1 MPRTP
6 WGTTEVSPRRR
17 IGLLRPFGGQAT
29 KERSG
34 RRSARYGRQ
43 RRLEGDATTMPLLSK
58 LDQERFN
65 VARSGCLPLKRRHQ
79 SADMRLDDDLTQ
91 LQRLDLL
98 RLGTAHWRQV
108 FSFHVRS
115 VVIVVAD
122 LLKVTA
128 LRWQILSFAVFPC
141 DYSHVLAITD
151 VSCKLI
157 GDIV

>member
-1 MPRTP
+1 MAM
-6 WGTTEVSPRRR
+6 RR
-17 IGLLRPFGGQAT
+17 
-29 KERSG
+29 
-34 RRSARYGRQ
+34 
-43 RRLEGDATTMPLLSK
+43 SK
-58 LDQERFN
+58 LDQERSS
-65 VARSGCLPLKRRHQ
+65 VARSGRFSLERLDQ
-79 SADMRLDDDLTQ
+79 AANMRLDDDLTQ

-98 RLGTAHWRQV
+98 RLGAAHWRQMIP
-108 FSFHVRS
+108 FHVRS

-128 LRWQILSFAVFPC
+128 LRWRILSFAVFPC